1 MQPLVLASSSKYRKE
16 QLQRLG
22 ISFITATPNVD
33 ESRLAGED
41 PQETALRLSI
51 LKARAIAE
59 FYPSSL
65 IIGSDQVACL
75 DSAQLGKPLTH
86 ENAVNQLSLMQ
97 GREVFFFTGVCLL
110 NANNNNVQSNVIRTI
125 VKLRSLS
132 KAQIEN
138 YLIKEQPYDCAGSA
152 KSEGL
157 GIALIEYI
165 RGDDPNALIGLPLI
179 DLVTMLKNEGINAV

>member
-22 ISFITATPNVD
+22 ISFITANPDVD
-33 ESRLAGED
+33 ESRLVDEE

-51 LKARAIAE
+51 LKAKSVAE
-59 FYPSSL
+59 SFPSSV

-75 DSAQLGKPLTH
+75 DSVQLGKPLTH
-86 ENAVNQLSLMQ
+86 ENAVKQLSLMQ
-97 GREVFFFTGVCLL
+97 NREVFFYTGLCLL
-110 NANNNNVQSNVIRTI
+110 NAKTNAIQSSLIKTI
-125 VKLRSLS
+125 VKLRPLS
-132 KAQIEN
+132 KNEIES
-138 YLIKEQPYDCAGSA
+138 YLLKEQPYDCAGSA

-157 GIALIEYI
+157 GIALIEYM

-179 DLVTMLKNEGINAV
+179 DLVTMLKNEGINAI